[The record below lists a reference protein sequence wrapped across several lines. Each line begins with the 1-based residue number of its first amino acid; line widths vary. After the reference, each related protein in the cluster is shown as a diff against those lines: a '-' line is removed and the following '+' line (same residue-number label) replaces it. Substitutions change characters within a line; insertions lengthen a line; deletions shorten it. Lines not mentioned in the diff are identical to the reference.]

1 MAKGKIKIADHKG
14 VYVIKMEGDVRLT
27 LCLAFDEFI
36 EKMLADS
43 NFCSAVFDL
52 TAAKAIDS
60 TTLGLMAKISIK
72 GREYCDSLPLVI
84 SDNPSITRSLVSM
97 GFNDIFNIVRDNHS
111 VVSGEVIEDAESLA
125 PSEDMPEDLLREK
138 VLETHRLLMSLNANN
153 RETFRELVNSLDPP
167 RGAIHRLNQ

>member
-1 MAKGKIKIADHKG
+1 MAKGKIKIANHEG

-43 NFCSAVFDL
+43 AFCSAVFDL

-60 TTLGLMAKISIK
+60 TTLGLMAKISIQ

-84 SDNPSITRSLVSM
+84 SDNPSITRTLVSM
-97 GFNDIFNIVRDNHS
+97 GFNDIFNIVRDNNS
-111 VVSGEVIEDAESLA
+111 EQVSEAIDGAEALS
-125 PSEDMPEDLLREK
+125 SSGDMPEDLLREK
-138 VLETHRLLMSLNANN
+138 VLETHRLLMSLNASN
-153 RETFRELVNSLDPP
+153 RETFSDLVSSLDPP
-167 RGAIHRLNQ
+167 RRPTHRPIR